1 MCFNLICL
9 SALQIVMQLEEG
21 SKTLVVGGKVGVT
34 QQYAGTVAG
43 QASDFSIMDTNVKV
57 RRTLP

>member
-1 MCFNLICL
+1 
-9 SALQIVMQLEEG
+9 MQLEEG